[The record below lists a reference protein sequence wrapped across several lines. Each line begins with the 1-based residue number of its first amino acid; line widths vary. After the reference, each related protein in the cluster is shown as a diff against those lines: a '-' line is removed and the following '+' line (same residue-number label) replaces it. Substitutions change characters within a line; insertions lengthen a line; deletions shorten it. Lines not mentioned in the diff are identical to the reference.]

1 MLVFIARRLVVS
13 VFVLFVATFVM
24 FVLSANTGDPLA
36 DLRELPADDR
46 ESAMAERIE
55 RMRLDLPVYA
65 RYFLWLGDALTGDF
79 GVNRQG
85 QDVNILLVD
94 AVSATMQLV
103 VAATVL
109 AIVIGIAIGIISAL
123 RQYSGFD
130 HAVTFGAFVAFSLPI
145 FWVGVLLKQYGA
157 IEFNNWLVQPS
168 IPTLVIILGA
178 LLAGLA
184 WSSLIVGDRRARLI
198 AFAGASGITA
208 VLLLWISLTEWFA
221 DPGLGPVVIALSA
234 FGGAVGISALF
245 SGLKLNRPMYAAL
258 AAAAIGTVLSF
269 ALAPVLA
276 DPSLGVILALAA
288 ATVIVCAG
296 LGYGIGGV
304 LHRRNAIAA
313 AVWTGLFT
321 GGVIFVDRMLQAF
334 AGYSDSVQ
342 GRPISTIGASTPNY
356 QGTFWELSLDSVGH
370 LALPTM
376 ALILVSLATYT
387 RYSRASMLE
396 VMNQDYV
403 RTARAKGLPERT
415 VVTRHAFRNGLIPI
429 TTLAAYDFGTVIGG
443 AVVTETVFGWRAMG
457 DLLVTGLNEADP
469 APAMAFFVVTGGAIV
484 VFNMIADIAYAYLD
498 PRIRLS

>member
-24 FVLSANTGDPLA
+24 FVLAANTGDPLA
-36 DLRELPADDR
+36 DLRELPEDAR

-65 RYFLWLGDALTGDF
+65 RYLLWLGAAFTGDL

-85 QDVNILLVD
+85 QNVNILLTD
-94 AVSATMQLV
+94 AISATMQLV

-130 HAVTFGAFVAFSLPI
+130 HVVTFGAFVAFSLPI

-157 IEFNNWLVQPS
+157 IEFNNWLAQPT
-168 IPTLVIILGA
+168 IPTLVVVLVAVIV
-178 LLAGLA
+178 GLA
-184 WSSLIVGDRRARLI
+184 WSSLMVGDRRTRLL
-198 AFAGASGITA
+198 AFVGAAGVTA
-208 VLLLWISLTEWFA
+208 ALLLWISGTAWFA

-234 FGGAVGISALF
+234 LGGAVGISVLI
-245 SGLKLNRPMYAAL
+245 SGPRLNRPMYAAL
-258 AAAAIGTVLSF
+258 TAAAVGTVLSF
-269 ALAPVLA
+269 ALSPVLA
-276 DPSLGVILALAA
+276 DPNLLVIIGLAA
-288 ATVIVCAG
+288 TTVLVCVAI
-296 LGYGIGGV
+296 GYGLGGV
-304 LHRRNAIAA
+304 LHRRNAIAT

-321 GGVIFVDRMLQAF
+321 GGVIFVDRTLQSF
-334 AGYSDSVQ
+334 ASYSRSVQ
-342 GRPISTIGASTPNY
+342 GRPISTIGAATPNY
-356 QGTFWELSLDSVGH
+356 QGTFWELTLDSVGH
-370 LALPTM
+370 LALPTL

-415 VVTRHAFRNGLIPI
+415 VITRHAFRNGLIPI
-429 TTLAAYDFGTVIGG
+429 TTLVAYDFGTVIGG

-457 DLLVTGLNEADP
+457 HLLITGLDEADP
-469 APAMAFFVVTGGAIV
+469 APVMAFFVVAGGAIV
-484 VFNMIADIAYAYLD
+484 VFNMIADITYAYLD

>member
-13 VFVLFVATFVM
+13 LFVLFAASFVM
-24 FVLSANTGDPLA
+24 FVLAANVGDPLA
-36 DLRELPADDR
+36 DLRELPEDAQ

-55 RMRLDLPVYA
+55 RMHLDLPVYA
-65 RYFLWLGDALTGDF
+65 RYFLWLGAALTGDL
-79 GVNRQG
+79 GTNRQG
-85 QDVNILLVD
+85 QDVNILLAD
-94 AVSATMQLV
+94 AISATMQLV

-130 HAVTFGAFVAFSLPI
+130 HTVTFGAFVAFSLPI

-157 IEFNNWLVQPS
+157 IEFNNWLAQPV
-168 IPTLVIILGA
+168 IPPLVIGVVA

-184 WSSLIVGDRRARLI
+184 WSSLMVGDRRTRLI
-198 AFAGASGITA
+198 AFAGATA
-208 VLLLWISLTEWFA
+208 VTAALLAFISLTRWFA
-221 DPGLGPVVIALSA
+221 DPGLGPVTVA
-234 FGGAVGISALF
+234 ISALGAAVGF
-245 SGLKLNRPMYAAL
+245 SVLISGPKPNRPMYAAL
-258 AAAAIGTVLSF
+258 TAAGVGTVMYFVLSPVLDAPDLATIAGLALTTVVVCVAIGY
-269 ALAPVLA
+269 
-276 DPSLGVILALAA
+276 GV
-288 ATVIVCAG
+288 
-296 LGYGIGGV
+296 GGV
-304 LHRRNAIAA
+304 LHRRNAIAT

-321 GGVIFVDRMLQAF
+321 GGVIFVDRMLQSF
-334 AGYSDSVQ
+334 ASYSSSVQ
-342 GRPISTIGASTPNY
+342 GRPISTVGASTPNY
-356 QGTFWELSLDSVGH
+356 EGTFWELSLDSAGH

-415 VVTRHAFRNGLIPI
+415 VMTRHAFRNGLIPI

-457 DLLVTGLNEADP
+457 HLLITGLNEADP
-469 APAMAFFVVTGGAIV
+469 TPVMAFFVVASGAIV
-484 VFNMIADIAYAYLD
+484 IFNMIADITYAYLD